1 MNEDLLNTALVFLE
15 DLDMYKVESVSID
28 TSDYGN
34 NVKNLT
40 VSVNYSSSLD
50 DVLEYGADH
59 YFVIDADSDF
69 DDMFE

>member
-50 DVLEYGADH
+50 DVLEYGVDH
-59 YFVIDADSDF
+59 YFEIAPDSDF